1 MNAAFRFLRMANDGE
16 SLTRTYQPD
25 APSITLSDIVKWTAA
40 VRVKR
45 HQGNAMSQNAIIVCS
60 TWFGV
65 MSLATF
71 IVYGIDK
78 RRAKQEGGDRIS
90 EKTLHVLSLLG
101 GWPGAIAGQKLFRH
115 KTCKKTFRLVFW
127 LSVLGNLIESFL
139 VYGAFQHY
147 QTWFS

>member
-1 MNAAFRFLRMANDGE
+1 
-16 SLTRTYQPD
+16 
-25 APSITLSDIVKWTAA
+25 
-40 VRVKR
+40 
-45 HQGNAMSQNAIIVCS
+45 MSQNAIIVCS

-78 RRAKQEGGDRIS
+78 RRAKQEGDRIS
-90 EKTLHVLSLLG
+90 ELKLHILSLLG

-115 KTCKKTFRLVFW
+115 KTHKKSFGLIFW
-127 LSVLGNLIESFL
+127 LSVLGNLIESVL

-147 QTWFS
+147 RTWFS